1 MISKFYFTLVCFGIL
16 SFRALGQP
24 AYPLAPADASIV
36 STDIVNFIEAYK
48 LLSPESDSLAILREN
63 YFDKGSPGLKEY
75 CNRHG
80 LTPENLSSAIRR
92 APEAYADV
100 SDFYDSLSD
109 FEEQVL
115 KEFVKFGQKIPDA
128 MYPPT
133 YLLIG
138 ANRGIAQASPQGQ
151 LITVTRGMKKP
162 DRLINVIIH
171 ELAHFQQAKSL
182 GFQAYVGTYSKPNN
196 MLDLILREGGAQ
208 FINYYLIRDNAED
221 YSQLKYFE
229 DDEEALRDKFEKDL
243 NSQDSSYWLWDSIDQ
258 KDRPILLGYAVGYKI
273 IKAYYDNAEDKEVA
287 IQDILA
293 INDPKEFLANSGYPI
308 QF

>member
-1 MISKFYFTLVCFGIL
+1 MISKFYFTLICFGIL

-100 SDFYDSLSD
+100 PDFYDSLSD

-243 NSQDSSYWLWDSIDQ
+243 NSQDSSYWLWDSLNQ

-308 QF
+308 KF

>member
-1 MISKFYFTLVCFGIL
+1 MTFKFYFTLIFLGIL
-16 SFRALGQP
+16 SFRAIGQP
-24 AYPLAPADASIV
+24 PYPLTPADASII

-48 LLSPESDSLAILREN
+48 LLNPESDTLAILREN

-80 LTPENLSSAIRR
+80 LTPENLSSAIRN
-92 APEAYADV
+92 APEAYAEIPY
-100 SDFYDSLSD
+100 FFDSLSE
-109 FEEQVL
+109 FNEQVL

-151 LITVTRGMKKP
+151 LITVVRSLKKP

-171 ELAHFQQAKSL
+171 ELAHFQQARSL
-182 GFQAYVGTYSKPNN
+182 GFQDYVGTYSKPNN

-229 DDEEALRDKFEKDL
+229 DDEKALRDKFEKDL
-243 NSQDSSYWLWDSIDQ
+243 NKQDSSYWLWESLDQ
-258 KDRPILLGYAVGYKI
+258 KDHPILLGYAVGYKI
-273 IKAYYDNAEDKEVA
+273 IKAYYENAEDKEVA

-293 INDPKEFLANSGYPI
+293 ITNPKEFLANSGYPI

>member
-1 MISKFYFTLVCFGIL
+1 MTIKFYFTLICFGII
-16 SFRALGQP
+16 SFKAMGQP
-24 AYPLAPADASIV
+24 AYPLTPADASII
-36 STDIVNFIEAYK
+36 STDIANFIEAYK
-48 LLSPESDSLAILREN
+48 LLNPESDSLAILQAN

-80 LTPENLSSAIRR
+80 LTPENLSSAIRN
-92 APEAYADV
+92 APEAYAEIP
-100 SDFYDSLSD
+100 DFFDSLSE
-109 FEEQVL
+109 FNGLVL
-115 KEFVKFGQKIPDA
+115 NEFVKFGQKIPDA

-151 LITVTRGMKKP
+151 LITVVRGMKRP

-171 ELAHFQQAKSL
+171 ELAHFQQARSL
-182 GFQAYVGTYSKPNN
+182 GFQAYVGIYSKPNN

-208 FINYYLIRDNAED
+208 FINYYLIRDNAQD

-229 DDEEALRDKFEKDL
+229 DDEKALRDKFEKDL
-243 NSQDSSYWLWDSIDQ
+243 NKQDSSYWLWESLGQ
-258 KDRPILLGYAVGYKI
+258 KDHPILLGYAVGYKI
-273 IKAYYDNAEDKEVA
+273 IKSYYENTEDKDDA

-293 INDPKEFLANSGYPI
+293 ITNPKEFLANSGYPI

>member
-1 MISKFYFTLVCFGIL
+1 MISKFYFTLICFGIL

-100 SDFYDSLSD
+100 PDFYDSLSD

-308 QF
+308 KF

>member
-80 LTPENLSSAIRR
+80 LTPENLSSAIRIT
-92 APEAYADV
+92 PEAYEGIP
-100 SDFYDSLSD
+100 DFYDSLSE
-109 FEEQVL
+109 FNEQVL
-115 KEFVKFGQKIPDA
+115 TEFVKFGQKIPDA

-151 LITVTRGMKKP
+151 LITVTRGIKRP

-182 GFQAYVGTYSKPNN
+182 GFQTYVGTYSKPNN

-208 FINYYLIRDNAED
+208 FINYYLIRNNAED

-229 DDEEALRDKFEKDL
+229 DDEKALREKFEKDL
-243 NSQDSSYWLWDSIDQ
+243 NKQDSSYWLWESLDQ
-258 KDRPILLGYAVGYKI
+258 KEHPILLGYAVGYKI
-273 IKAYYDNAEDKEVA
+273 IKAYYENAEDKDDA

-293 INDPKEFLANSGYPI
+293 IKDPKEFLAKSGYPI

>member
-1 MISKFYFTLVCFGIL
+1 MISKFYFTIICFGIL
-16 SFRALGQP
+16 SFKALGQP
-24 AYPLAPADASIV
+24 AYPLTPADASII

-48 LLSPESDSLAILREN
+48 LLNPESDSLAILREY

-80 LTPENLSSAIRR
+80 LTPENLSSAIRN
-92 APEAYADV
+92 APEAYAEIPY
-100 SDFYDSLSD
+100 FLDSLSE
-109 FEEQVL
+109 FNEQVL

-151 LITVTRGMKKP
+151 LITVVRGLKKP

-171 ELAHFQQAKSL
+171 ELAHFQQARSL
-182 GFQAYVGTYSKPNN
+182 GFQTYVGTYSKPNN

-229 DDEEALRDKFEKDL
+229 DDEKALRDKFEKDL
-243 NSQDSSYWLWDSIDQ
+243 NKQDSSYWLWESLDQ

-273 IKAYYDNAEDKEVA
+273 IKAYYEKAEDKEVA

-293 INDPKEFLANSGYPI
+293 ITDAKEFLAKSGYPI

>member
-1 MISKFYFTLVCFGIL
+1 MTFKFFFTLICFGIL
-16 SFRALGQP
+16 GFKAIGQP
-24 AYPLAPADASIV
+24 AYPLKPADASIV
-36 STDIVNFIEAYK
+36 STDIANFIEAYK
-48 LLSPESDSLAILREN
+48 LLNPESDSLAILQVN

-80 LTPENLSSAIRR
+80 LTPENLSSAIRN
-92 APEAYADV
+92 APEAY
-100 SDFYDSLSD
+100 SEIPEFFDSLSEFND
-109 FEEQVL
+109 KVL

-138 ANRGIAQASPQGQ
+138 ANKGIAQASPQGQ
-151 LITVTRGMKKP
+151 LITVVRGLKRP

-171 ELAHFQQAKSL
+171 ELAHFQQARSL
-182 GFQAYVGTYSKPNN
+182 GFQAYVGIYSKPNN

-208 FINYYLIRDNAED
+208 FINYYLIRDNAEE
-221 YSQLKYFE
+221 YSQLKFFE
-229 DDEEALRDKFEKDL
+229 DDEKALRDKFEKDL
-243 NSQDSSYWLWDSIDQ
+243 NKQDSSYWLWESLDQ
-258 KDRPILLGYAVGYKI
+258 KDHPIFLGYAVGYKI
-273 IKAYYDNAEDKEVA
+273 INAYYENAEDKDDA

-293 INDPKEFLANSGYPI
+293 ITNPKEFLANSGYPI